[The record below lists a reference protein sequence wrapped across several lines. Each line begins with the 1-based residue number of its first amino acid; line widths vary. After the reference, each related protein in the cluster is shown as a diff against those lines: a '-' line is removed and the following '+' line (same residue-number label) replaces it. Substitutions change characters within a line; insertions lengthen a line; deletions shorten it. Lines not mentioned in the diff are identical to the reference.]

1 MFRILFWTILTL
13 VAISVMY
20 YYRNKNNASII
31 KTILMG
37 IVSFISTFILFLF
50 FYVVFAPDD
59 QDSKESTLT
68 SEAYENSKYGRW
80 TIHEYVNEFDEPT
93 GEKYLLQKSNDGS
106 FSNSATTNSELIGEI
121 LIDDN
126 GIRIR
131 LKEYGSHYAKDEEH
145 IVFKVK
151 RDGEITDL
159 GSFNW
164 IDNQG
169 YINLRKE
176 YSTILLNLL
185 LQGGNIKFYGS
196 VNSGRSTYNFTING
210 DYLKEA
216 MDAIGIGATIDSKT
230 QK

>member
-1 MFRILFWTILTL
+1 MKTSISGWGRTRCCLLTE
-13 VAISVMY
+13 
-20 YYRNKNNASII
+20 
-31 KTILMG
+31 T
-37 IVSFISTFILFLF
+37 
-50 FYVVFAPDD
+50 
-59 QDSKESTLT
+59 
-68 SEAYENSKYGRW
+68 
-80 TIHEYVNEFDEPT
+80 
-93 GEKYLLQKSNDGS
+93 
-106 FSNSATTNSELIGEI
+106 

-169 YINLRKE
+169 YINLREE
-176 YSTILLNLL
+176 YSTTLLNLL

-216 MDAIGIGATIDSKT
+216 MDAIGIGATIVSKT